1 MTPQIAIPPGADL
14 MTYDE
19 FAECYGYCIR
29 TVKQMVAD
37 GDLLL
42 MPRKKTVV
50 QRVSIW
56 LPSVLDSWLR
66 VSIAAMWQP
75 EQLDYLR

>member
-1 MTPQIAIPPGADL
+1 MTSQIAIPSGADL

-19 FAECYGYCIR
+19 FAECYGYSIR

-42 MPRKKTVV
+42 MPRKKDGGAARINMIAFRARLLA
-50 QRVSIW
+50 QGLNCRY
-56 LPSVLDSWLR
+56 
-66 VSIAAMWQP
+66 IAA
-75 EQLDYLR
+75 

>member
-1 MTPQIAIPPGADL
+1 MTPQIAIPSGADL

-19 FAECYGYCIR
+19 FAERYGYSIR

-42 MPRKKTVV
+42 MPRKKDGAL
-50 QRVSIW
+50 RVSTW
-56 LPSVLDSWLR
+56 LPSVLAFWLR
-66 VSIAAMWQP
+66 ASIAAMWPP
-75 EQLDYLR
+75 E